1 MSREILF
8 TRQGHIATITLNRPE
23 KLNAMTKDMT
33 ALLEGFVGE
42 CNRNNEIR
50 VVILTS
56 AGEKAFCAGSD
67 IKDLDNFPTPWDW
80 RTHSG
85 YCEAIRSIKKPT
97 IAAINGWALG
107 GGLEM
112 ALGCDIRIAAE
123 SAKFGA
129 PEIKLGWIGGGGM
142 SALLAEAIGSSN
154 TAMMI
159 MTGEPID
166 SEKALSWGLISERT
180 SSVELQARALE
191 VAELIAANAPIAAE
205 SAKSNIRAAF
215 SMSREDAIAY
225 ERDLQVICLATEDA
239 DEGRNAFKEKRKP
252 IFKKR

>member
-1 MSREILF
+1 MSQEILF
-8 TRQGHIATITLNRPE
+8 IHQGHVATITLNRPE

-33 ALLEGFVGE
+33 ALLEGFAGE
-42 CNRNNEIR
+42 CNSNNEIR

-67 IKDLDNFPTPWDW
+67 IKDLDNFSTPWDW

>member
-1 MSREILF
+1 MSQEILF
-8 TRQGHIATITLNRPE
+8 THQGHIATITLNRPE

-33 ALLEGFVGE
+33 ALLEGFAGE
-42 CNRNNEIR
+42 CNSNNEIR

-252 IFKKR
+252 NFKKR

>member
-1 MSREILF
+1 MSQEILF
-8 TRQGHIATITLNRPE
+8 THQGHVATITLNRPE

-33 ALLEGFVGE
+33 ALLEGFAGE
-42 CNRNNEIR
+42 CNSNNEIR

>member
-1 MSREILF
+1 
-8 TRQGHIATITLNRPE
+8 
-23 KLNAMTKDMT
+23 
-33 ALLEGFVGE
+33 
-42 CNRNNEIR
+42 
-50 VVILTS
+50 VILTS

-85 YCEAIRSIKKPT
+85 YCEAIRSLKKPT

-112 ALGCDIRIAAE
+112 ALGCDIRISAPG
-123 SAKFGA
+123 AKFGA

-142 SALLAEAIGSSN
+142 TALLAEAIGSSN
-154 TAMMI
+154 TALMI

-166 SEKALSWGLISERT
+166 ATRALSWGLISEVVDSDQLLPRAN
-180 SSVELQARALE
+180 ELAH
-191 VAELIAANAPIAAE
+191 VIAANAPIAAE

-239 DEGRNAFKEKRKP
+239 HEGRSAFKEKRQPK
-252 IFKKR
+252 FNKR

>member
-1 MSREILF
+1 MTQEILF
-8 TRQGHIATITLNRPE
+8 SHTGHVATITLNRPE

-33 ALLEGFVGE
+33 ALLKKFVAE
-42 CNRNNEIR
+42 CNQNDEIR

-112 ALGCDIRIAAE
+112 ALGCDIRISSE
-123 SAKFGA
+123 GAKFGA

-142 SALLAEAIGSSN
+142 TALLAEAIGSSN
-154 TAMMI
+154 TALMI
-159 MTGEPID
+159 MTGDPID
-166 SEKALSWGLISERT
+166 ATKALSWGLISEVVG
-180 SSVELQARALE
+180 SDQLLARANEL
-191 VAELIAANAPIAAE
+191 AEAIATNAPIAAE

-239 DEGRNAFKEKRKP
+239 HEGRTAFKEKRQPK
-252 IFKKR
+252 FTKR

>member
-1 MSREILF
+1 MTQEILF
-8 TRQGHIATITLNRPE
+8 SHTGHIATITLNRPE

-33 ALLEGFVGE
+33 ALLEKFVAE
-42 CNRNNEIR
+42 CNQSDEIR

-112 ALGCDIRIAAE
+112 ALGCDIRISAAG
-123 SAKFGA
+123 AKFGA

-142 SALLAEAIGSSN
+142 TALLAEAIGSGN
-154 TAMMI
+154 TAIMI

-166 SEKALSWGLISERT
+166 ATRALSWGLISEVVD
-180 SSVELQARALE
+180 SDQLLARANE
-191 VAELIAANAPIAAE
+191 MAHVISANAPIAAE

-239 DEGRNAFKEKRKP
+239 HEGRSAFKEKRLPK
-252 IFKKR
+252 FTKR

>member
-1 MSREILF
+1 MSQEILF
-8 TRQGHIATITLNRPE
+8 THQGHIATITLNRPE

-33 ALLEGFVGE
+33 ALLEGFAGE
-42 CNRNNEIR
+42 CNSNNEIR

>member
-1 MSREILF
+1 MTQEILF
-8 TRQGHIATITLNRPE
+8 SHTGHIATITLNRPE

-33 ALLEGFVGE
+33 ALLEKFVAE
-42 CNRNNEIR
+42 CNQSDEIR

-112 ALGCDIRIAAE
+112 ALGCDIRISAPG
-123 SAKFGA
+123 AKFGA

-142 SALLAEAIGSSN
+142 TALLAEAIGSGN
-154 TAMMI
+154 TAIMI

-166 SEKALSWGLISERT
+166 ATRALSWGLISEVVDSDQLLPRAN
-180 SSVELQARALE
+180 ELAH
-191 VAELIAANAPIAAE
+191 VIAAHAPIAAE

-239 DEGRNAFKEKRKP
+239 HEGRSAFKEKRLPK
-252 IFKKR
+252 FTKR

>member
-1 MSREILF
+1 MSQEILF
-8 TRQGHIATITLNRPE
+8 THQGHIATITLNRPE

-42 CNRNNEIR
+42 CNNNNEIR

-97 IAAINGWALG
+97 VAAINGWALG

-205 SAKSNIRAAF
+205 SAKCNIRAAF

>member
-1 MSREILF
+1 MSQEILF
-8 TRQGHIATITLNRPE
+8 THQGHVATITLNRPE

-33 ALLEGFVGE
+33 ALLEGFAGE
-42 CNRNNEIR
+42 CNSNNEIR

-180 SSVELQARALE
+180 SSVELQARALA

>member
-1 MSREILF
+1 MTQEILF
-8 TRQGHIATITLNRPE
+8 SHTGHIATITLNRPE

-33 ALLEGFVGE
+33 ALLEQFVAE
-42 CNRNNEIR
+42 CNQSDEIR

-112 ALGCDIRIAAE
+112 ALGCDIRISAPG
-123 SAKFGA
+123 AKFGA

-142 SALLAEAIGSSN
+142 TALLAEAIGSSN
-154 TAMMI
+154 TALMI

-166 SEKALSWGLISERT
+166 ATRALSWGLISEVVD
-180 SSVELQARALE
+180 SDQLLARAN
-191 VAELIAANAPIAAE
+191 ELAHVIAANAPIAAE

-239 DEGRNAFKEKRKP
+239 HEGRSAFKEKRLPK
-252 IFKKR
+252 FTKR

>member
-1 MSREILF
+1 MSQEILF
-8 TRQGHIATITLNRPE
+8 THQGFIATITLNRPE
-23 KLNAMTKDMT
+23 KLNAMTKNMT
-33 ALLEGFVGE
+33 SLLEEFVAE
-42 CNRNNEIR
+42 CNSSNEIR